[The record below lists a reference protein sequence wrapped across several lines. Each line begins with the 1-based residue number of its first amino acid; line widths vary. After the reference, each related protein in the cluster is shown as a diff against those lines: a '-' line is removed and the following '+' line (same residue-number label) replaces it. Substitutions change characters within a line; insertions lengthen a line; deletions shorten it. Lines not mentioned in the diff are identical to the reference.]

1 MSQINMTLEQSESFH
16 SVEAVLVSSLN
27 IDIDN
32 SVSVSKFLNKTM
44 CHATLIECVCPK
56 YCISIYDQFIYP
68 VYCYIEYINNF
79 LTFDRFAL
87 WFGVA
92 DYQAKD
98 LIECGKQIL
107 DVKHSLLNQG
117 K

>member
-1 MSQINMTLEQSESFH
+1 MNQINMTLEQAESFH

-27 IDIDN
+27 IDIAN
-32 SVSVSKFLNKTM
+32 SEHLSKFLNKNM
-44 CHATLIECVCPK
+44 CHFALIECVCPK

-68 VYCYIEYINNF
+68 VYCYLEYINNF
-79 LTFDRFAL
+79 LTVSRFAE
-87 WFGVA
+87 WYGV
-92 DYQAKD
+92 DEEEVHT